1 MRNLWLIQRINP
13 ESNRINSKAQ
23 ALEYKTPRKIKPFQ
37 KILEILPEVKGNQVS
52 EQLLG
57 GSL

>member
-1 MRNLWLIQRINP
+1 MRNVWLIQRTNP

-37 KILEILPEVKGNQVS
+37 KILEIFSEVKGNQVS
-52 EQLLG
+52 E
-57 GSL
+57 